1 MATVIAIAV
10 GLLAC
15 PSPTVLAQDPTE
27 VSDITGLNTALNGSA
42 CESIRLTNDITTHAT
57 IQIPENRA
65 VTLDLNGHTIT
76 YDNAG
81 DAHSAIWVKSGAKL
95 ILEDTSVAGTGMITK
110 GGTISSG
117 NEEVGCGGG
126 IYVSGGSLIM
136 NGGTLYANGAHLG
149 AGIYV
154 KNGSVVMNGG
164 AIQGNVLRKFGSTLD
179 EDGCGGGVYV
189 GDSATFTLNGG
200 TIRGNHNVDSIGAH
214 NGGGV
219 YVSANG
225 IFTMSGGTIGD
236 CEFFPMDGNFING
249 EGAGVYCKGT
259 FDFNGGAIQYNHA
272 ALNTNGGGI
281 YLASGSTFTMSA
293 AAVVQQNEAAAGA
306 GIYAEAGAS
315 FTANG
320 GEITMNK
327 ANGSNGGGGI
337 YLAQNG
343 TAALNG
349 VTIKAN
355 GAPQAGGIRVSTG
368 ATLTMTNGEV
378 SGNTAYNSSSTGG
391 VQVEGSL
398 TLGGAPVIKNNQRN
412 QSTNGSETS
421 NVLLA
426 SGKTIKV
433 APALAAGADIGVRT
447 ADRTDRVLIS
457 EGYPN
462 SNPSDDPTKFFKSDE
477 ATDYGT
483 VASAKKYYV
492 EQGFTAT
499 DKEVYLVLTPHTH
512 TIKKVEDTAAYVAP
526 TCTKAGSKT
535 ENLVCEVCGTVTGT
549 EVTEIPPLG
558 HDYGPWTVVK
568 KPTATEKGLEESV
581 CTRCG
586 EKRQREI
593 DKLADTKSAE
603 VTTKSDN
610 GAVDN
615 GAVDNGAVDTGDHAP
630 VAFYFAGLI
639 LAMLMMIVLTAHH
652 TRKYWS

>member
-1 MATVIAIAV
+1 MITRLKTLKKVMTTVIAITV

-27 VSDITGLNTALNGSA
+27 VSDIAGLNAALA
-42 CESIRLTNDITTHAT
+42 VPTCESIRLTGDITTPAT
-57 IQIPENRA
+57 IEIPENR
-65 VTLDLNGHTIT
+65 VLTLDLNGHTIT
-76 YDNAG
+76 YDNSG
-81 DAHSAIWVKSGAKL
+81 QAHSAIRVETGAEL
-95 ILEDTSVAGTGMITK
+95 TLADTAGTGMITK
-110 GGTISSG
+110 GGTMNPG
-117 NEEVGCGGG
+117 NAVASCGGG
-126 IYVSGGSLIM
+126 IDVSGGSLIM
-136 NGGTLYANGAHLG
+136 NGGTLYANSAHLG

-154 KNGSVVMNGG
+154 TNGSVVMNGG
-164 AIQGNVLRKFGSTLD
+164 AIQGNVLRKLGSTQSV
-179 EDGCGGGVYV
+179 DGCGGGVYV
-189 GDSATFTLNGG
+189 GNNASFTMNGG
-200 TIRGNHNVDSIGAH
+200 TIRGNVIGEANGAH

-219 YVSANG
+219 YVSESG
-225 IFTMSGGTIGD
+225 TFTMNGGTIGD
-236 CEFFPMDGNFING
+236 SGFAPENGNVING
-249 EGAGVYCKGT
+249 DGAGVYCKGT

-272 ALNTNGGGI
+272 ALDTNGGGI
-281 YLASGSTFTMSA
+281 YLASGSTFTMST
-293 AAVVQQNEAAAGA
+293 AAVVQLNEAGAGA

-320 GEITMNK
+320 GEITLNK
-327 ANGSNGGGGI
+327 ANAAGGGGGI
-337 YLAQNG
+337 YLAENG
-343 TAALNG
+343 SAALNG
-349 VTIKAN
+349 VSIKAN
-355 GAPQAGGIRVSTG
+355 EAPQAGGIRVSTG

-378 SGNTAYNSSSTGG
+378 SGNTASDSSSAGG

-412 QSTNGSETS
+412 QSTNGLETS

-433 APALAAGADIGVRT
+433 SPALAAGADIGVRT

-462 SNPSDDPTKFFKSDE
+462 SNPGDDPTKFFKSDE

-526 TCTKAGSKT
+526 SCTKAGSKT

-549 EVTEIPPLG
+549 EVTEISALG
-558 HDYGPWTVVK
+558 HDYGAWTVVK
-568 KPTATEKGLEESV
+568 KPTVTDKGLEESV

-610 GAVDN
+610 GAVD
-615 GAVDNGAVDTGDHAP
+615 TGDHAP